1 MNLLERGKRLIQ
13 DECYIV
19 QKQVDELDE
28 EVQVDTRLGSKMLSV
43 DWVRPNTLND
53 LEDFVSYVKLVEEL
67 RMGSCAL
74 TFYVELHECVQQVL
88 HSNPDISFRL
98 HGVLFRLNAKVVG
111 LRLGII
117 EHFSGF

>member
-43 DWVRPNTLND
+43 DWVRPNTLDD
-53 LEDFVSYVKLVEEL
+53 LEDFVSYVEL
-67 RMGSCAL
+67 
-74 TFYVELHECVQQVL
+74 
-88 HSNPDISFRL
+88 
-98 HGVLFRLNAKVVG
+98 
-111 LRLGII
+111 II
-117 EHFSGF
+117 ELGMSSSGFNLCKKISKTILK